1 MKKTIISVIITV
13 CVMVIINGVII
24 QGINKNHEMELEE
37 TINSY
42 KDEIDCLVDNSK
54 ELETKYN
61 ELNTQMDELESGVY
75 SMMNGED
82 YEISITIDGEKHTYK
97 SAKKGLF
104 KDKSH
109 TVVTIN

>member
-42 KDEIDCLVDNSK
+42 EDEIDGLVDNSK

-61 ELNTQMDELESGVY
+61 ELNNQMDKLKTEIY
-75 SMMNGED
+75 RMTNGE
-82 YEISITIDGEKHTYK
+82 
-97 SAKKGLF
+97 
-104 KDKSH
+104 
-109 TVVTIN
+109 N